1 MRTRRIISFAAF
13 LFLVLPLTLDA
24 QDRPFLFTVTTSGA
38 EAPGLNFHY
47 DIGVG
52 SRDFVFET
60 TSGVEQRVGVQSSL
74 GHGLTIL
81 GSAGFVMDDEETIHS
96 GSQSIEGLVDV
107 LQGMERKTR
116 LAVGGGVL
124 REAGGTAV
132 ARMRVAGGHD
142 FDSSLL
148 HANLLFER
156 PFAEGRDPVDLI
168 TSVGWLR
175 RLTPA
180 VMLGVELLG
189 EDLEGFWEEEEAE
202 GGARL
207 LLGPSLHVG
216 GASRRWR
223 LNICGGPVFHA
234 TTSSRT
240 SDASRQL
247 SSGDGTGYAL
257 TTSFG
262 YLF

>member
-1 MRTRRIISFAAF
+1 MQSRR
-13 LFLVLPLTLDA
+13 LVLPAAVLWLALPATVAA
-24 QDRPFLFTVTTSGA
+24 QDRPFLFSVTTSGA
-38 EAPGLNFHY
+38 ESPGLNFHY
-47 DIGVG
+47 DVGVG
-52 SRDFVFET
+52 SRDFVFEAN
-60 TSGVEQRVGVQSSL
+60 SGVEQRVGVQSSL

-81 GSAGFVMDDEETIHS
+81 GSAGFVMDDEETVHT

-107 LQGMERKTR
+107 LQGIERKTR
-116 LAVGGGVL
+116 LAIGGGVL
-124 REAGGTAV
+124 HEAGGTAV
-132 ARMRVAGGHD
+132 ARMRVAGGRD

-148 HANLLFER
+148 QANLLFER
-156 PFAEGRDPVDLI
+156 PFAEDRDPIDLI

-180 VMLGVELLG
+180 VMLGVEMLG
-189 EDLEGFWEEEEAE
+189 EDLEGFWEEDEAE

-207 LLGPSLHVG
+207 LVGPSLHVG

-223 LNICGGPVFHA
+223 FNIGGGPVFHA
-234 TTSSRT
+234 TKSSRS
-240 SDASRQL
+240 SDAGRQL
-247 SSGDGTGYAL
+247 SGGDGTGYAL